1 MPANKRATCLNEG
14 GSGAAGTAP
23 SLAPQDVSEVECV
36 DNLPEKRPMSGVE
49 SQPNQP
55 GRTRRAGR
63 GRRRN
68 GEGTVRARLNG
79 TYEVR
84 VPLGGGRYKSL
95 YGKTEREVLAKLRT
109 AQRQQE
115 QGLDLGKASKWTV
128 GAWLDHWLAQI
139 ISQREPTTRAS
150 YATIVRLH
158 IEPKLGKVLLAKL
171 SVEHIERWLSDLATQ
186 GVGASTRRDAL
197 TRLRTALK
205 LAERRGHIIRNV
217 ASLVELPPVHR
228 RQRPAPEPDRVRRL
242 LEAAHDDPRLHA
254 FVLVGVGAG
263 LRRAEAMGLQWGDVD
278 LEAGRISVRR
288 RVNRITGRGLLVRPG
303 AKSRAGERTVYVA
316 PMVMDAFRRLSS
328 TLQAERHAAGGAWCG
343 ADDPAAP
350 DAFVFVTGKGT
361 LLEPRNLGRSFDAA
375 CRRAGI
381 KPPKDPAAPRG
392 TKSGTD
398 FHGLRHD
405 FASMLGDLG
414 VPQHV
419 AMRMVGHSQPS
430 MTGYYQHAGD
440 AAQREAAVLVDGW
453 LRQAVGG

>member
-1 MPANKRATCLNEG
+1 M
-14 GSGAAGTAP
+14 
-23 SLAPQDVSEVECV
+23 
-36 DNLPEKRPMSGVE
+36 DNLPKKQPTRPRSDDE
-49 SQPNQP
+49 SQPSQA

-68 GEGTVRARLNG
+68 GEGTVRERLDG
-79 TYEVR
+79 TYEAR

-115 QGLDLGKASKWTV
+115 QGLDLAAAGKWTV
-128 GAWLDHWLAQI
+128 GAWLDHWLAQV

-150 YATIVRLH
+150 YTTIVRLH
-158 IEPKLGKVLLAKL
+158 IQPKLGKVPLAKL
-171 SVEHIERWLSDLATQ
+171 SVEHIEHWLNELAAR

-205 LAERRGHIIRNV
+205 LAERRGHTIRNV
-217 ASLVELPPVHR
+217 ASLVELPPVQR
-228 RQRPAPEPDRVRRL
+228 RQRPAPDPDRVRRL

-278 LEAGRISVRR
+278 LEAGRLSVRR
-288 RVNRITGRGLLVRPG
+288 RVNRITGKGLLVRPG

-316 PMVMDAFRRLSS
+316 PIVMDALRRLR
-328 TLQAERHAAGGAWCG
+328 TAMKAERLAAGSAWCG

-350 DAFVFVTGKGT
+350 DGFVFVTGKGT
-361 LLEPRNLGRSFDAA
+361 LLEPRNLGRSFDTA

-381 KPPKDPAAPRG
+381 KPPRDPAAPRG
-392 TKSGTD
+392 TKSGVD

-405 FASMLGDLG
+405 FASMLGPPPTQGRGGGGPGWGGFPPGGDKKGPGKREGAVFFKKRGGTPNLEAR
-414 VPQHV
+414 P
-419 AMRMVGHSQPS
+419 PS
-430 MTGYYQHAGD
+430 VW
-440 AAQREAAVLVDGW
+440 RV
-453 LRQAVGG
+453 